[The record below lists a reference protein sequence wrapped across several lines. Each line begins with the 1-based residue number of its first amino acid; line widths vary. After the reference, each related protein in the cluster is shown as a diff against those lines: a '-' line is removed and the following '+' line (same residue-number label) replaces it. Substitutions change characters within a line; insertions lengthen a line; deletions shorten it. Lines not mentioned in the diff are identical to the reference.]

1 MGNGEGWQQKF
12 SWYCPS
18 QNWTAAK
25 KCCCV
30 TQRRIFCD
38 SFNTVIAPRVVMIMV
53 CSDLEGRLMGSSYG
67 QWRRVAAEIL
77 IVSWMWWAEQDVW
90 QCAACDHG
98 WATSRI
104 WGQQLVSLCVSL
116 LVARPRLLI
125 TWARY
130 QAKWISY
137 CTTLSITE
145 KWTLHTL
152 TVKCSKDSIRQ

>member
-1 MGNGEGWQQKF
+1 MQQTRHNRIRHKLRIIAKLCARKGGDAIDEKF
-12 SWYCPS
+12 RCRLQVADEEVRDGFVGFESV
-18 QNWTAAK
+18 A
-25 KCCCV
+25 
-30 TQRRIFCD
+30 
-38 SFNTVIAPRVVMIMV
+38 TVLVSAFFDDFGGLIQCGV
-53 CSDLEGRLMGSSYG
+53 CNEKRWSK
-67 QWRRVAAEIL
+67 
-77 IVSWMWWAEQDVW
+77 DVR

-104 WGQQLVSLCVSL
+104 WGQQLVSSCVSL